1 MDYVIAVRS
10 YARAHDFP
18 QMTYKVL
25 HDAGLTSILY
35 IFVASPEEK
44 QTYQAALGD
53 RPYKEI
59 IVGKLGGA
67 NAIRAI
73 CNYFPMGQRIVF
85 MDDDLRAFGYVHRPA
100 DLTALP
106 DLLADGFQTIDKHN
120 CGAFT
125 FDFISNRF
133 WLKDMPRKIIRPFTL
148 AGCFFAARNEPSLIV
163 TDTSHCDDLVRS
175 VRYIDRYGGV
185 LVYSGAYFR
194 TKYATQSGGL
204 QQSGD
209 RANTA
214 QVVQALYD
222 ADPAIRAYAAP
233 PFKEKQTGYTS
244 LKLKK
249 LPALMKAMV
258 ARGVIAVVSILPDE
272 YLS

>member
-25 HDAGLTSILY
+25 HDAGLTSILH

-59 IVGKLGGA
+59 IVGELGGA

-73 CNYFPMGQRIVF
+73 CNYFPIGQRIVF
-85 MDDDLRAFGYVHRPA
+85 MDDDFRNFGYVHGPA
-100 DLTALP
+100 DLTG
-106 DLLADGFQTIDKHN
+106 LLADGFQTIDKYN

-133 WLKDMPRKIIRPFTL
+133 WLKDKPRKIIRPFHL
-148 AGCFFAARNEPSLIV
+148 VGGFFATRNDPALII
-163 TDTSHCDDLVRS
+163 TDTSHCDDLIRS
-175 VRYIDRYGGV
+175 VRYIERYGGV

-194 TKYATQSGGL
+194 TKYGTEPGGM

-214 QVVQALYD
+214 QIVQALYD
-222 ADPAIRAYAAP
+222 SDPVIRAYAVP

-244 LKLKK
+244 IKLKK
-249 LPALMKAMV
+249 LPALKKAMV
-258 ARGVIAVVSILPDE
+258 AKGITPLVSILPGE
-272 YLS
+272 QGG